1 MSKKIIGL
9 LECVVK
15 PKLANFSIEYNKEIF
30 DKNCKVPEVLT
41 RGRPNNLFWNIMRKR
56 GYTRI
61 V

>member
-41 RGRPNNLFWNIMRKR
+41 KGRPNNLFLEYNEKAGVIQE
-56 GYTRI
+56 
-61 V
+61 